1 MSHDGVARP
10 RGNRW
15 RGVQAALVGIAAG
28 MVGVAASRLFIGP
41 AAAPVGILIGAAA
54 LVVGTTV
61 SWRLQRL
68 RRPADSP
75 SVPQG
80 LRLRR
85 RVHPLAWP
93 APVAGSAIT
102 MVAWAGVAR
111 SSGSGWVQAVGALIG
126 AFLVVGLIA
135 PVLPAARARV
145 TCTASPGDGQV
156 GRPLELTFEV
166 DRPVRLRPRWPA
178 GTDRQ
183 AGGTQRGAR
192 AVTLPCTPGRR
203 GIVDAVVVEVASSA
217 PFGLLWW
224 ARDVELPLARLLHVA
239 PRSGEA
245 DDTLATIEDAAGD
258 APMRVPSGVGEPR
271 GVRPYAAGDPRRA
284 VHWPATSHVGTLM
297 VRESERQTDDPVT
310 VEVVLAADPVEAER
324 TAERMMA
331 TVGAC
336 IDRRQ
341 PVVLITHE
349 ETGRVV
355 GTVTGRTD
363 LGRRLARAV
372 PG

>member
-1 MSHDGVARP
+1 MRGDGDGYGRP
-10 RGNRW
+10 NHW
-15 RGVQAALVGIAAG
+15 RGIQAALVGIAAG

-54 LVVGTTV
+54 LVVGSAA
-61 SWRLQRL
+61 SWRLQHRQ
-68 RRPADSP
+68 RTADSS
-75 SVPQG
+75 SVPRG

-85 RVHPLAWP
+85 RVHPVAWP
-93 APVAGSAIT
+93 APVAAGAIT

-126 AFLVVGLIA
+126 AFLLVGLAA
-135 PVLPAARARV
+135 PVLPASRARV
-145 TCTASPGDGQV
+145 ACTASPGDGQV
-156 GRPLELTFEV
+156 GRPVELTFEV

-178 GTDRQ
+178 GHDRQ
-183 AGGTQRGAR
+183 AGGAQRGGR
-192 AVTLPCTPGRR
+192 TVTLSCTPGRR

-224 ARDVELPLARLLHVA
+224 ARDVELPLPRLLHVA

-245 DDTLATIEDAAGD
+245 DPILSTVEDASGD
-258 APMRVPSGVGEPR
+258 APKRVPSGVGEPR

-310 VEVVLAADPVEAER
+310 VEVVLPPDPVETER
-324 TAERMMA
+324 VAERMMA

-336 IDRRQ
+336 TDRRQ
-341 PVVLITHE
+341 PVVLITRE
-349 ETGRVV
+349 ATGRVV
-355 GTVTGRTD
+355 GTVTGRTE

-372 PG
+372 PE